1 MTNGKGILLII
12 SGPSG
17 AGKGTVVSKLK
28 EKSGYS
34 LSISAT
40 TRKPRQNEIDG
51 VHYFFKSKEEFEKM
65 IEDKK
70 LLEYADFC
78 GNYYGTPT
86 DFVNKRIENNKTV
99 ILEIEIQGALQVK
112 SIYPEAVLIFLTP
125 PSMDELEKRL
135 VGRATETPE
144 KIELRLKRAVEEID
158 NIDKDDYIVINDSV
172 ERAVVDIEHIVNAE
186 KMKAK
191 RNLNL
196 KEILIDYSKSI

>member
-65 IEDKK
+65 IEGKK

-86 DFVNKRIENNKTV
+86 DYVNEQIENNKTV

-158 NIDKDDYIVINDSV
+158 NIDKYDYIVINDSV
-172 ERAVVDIEHIVNAE
+172 ERAVVDIEHIVKAE

-191 RNLNL
+191 RNLSL
-196 KEILIDYSKSI
+196 KEILIDYRKSI

>member
-40 TRKPRQNEIDG
+40 TRKPRQNETPG

-158 NIDKDDYIVINDSV
+158 NIDKYDYIVINDSV

>member
-158 NIDKDDYIVINDSV
+158 NIDKYDYIVINDSV

>member
-86 DFVNKRIENNKTV
+86 DFVNERIENNKTV

-158 NIDKDDYIVINDSV
+158 NIDKYDYIVINDSV

>member
-1 MTNGKGILLII
+1 MINGKGILLII

-86 DFVNKRIENNKTV
+86 DFVNERIENNKTV

-158 NIDKDDYIVINDSV
+158 NIDKYDYIVINDSV

>member
-86 DFVNKRIENNKTV
+86 DFVNERIENNKTV

-158 NIDKDDYIVINDSV
+158 NIDKYDYIVINDSV
-172 ERAVVDIEHIVNAE
+172 EGAVVDIEHIVNAE
-186 KMKAK
+186 TMKAN

>member
-17 AGKGTVVSKLK
+17 AGKGPVVSKLK

-40 TRKPRQNEIDG
+40 TRKPRQNETHG

-158 NIDKDDYIVINDSV
+158 NIDKYDYIVINDSV

>member
-65 IEDKK
+65 IEGKK

-86 DFVNKRIENNKTV
+86 DYVNEQIKNNKTV

-158 NIDKDDYIVINDSV
+158 NIDKYDYIVINDSV
-172 ERAVVDIEHIVNAE
+172 ERAVVDIEHIVKAE
-186 KMKAK
+186 KMKAN
-191 RNLNL
+191 RNLSL
-196 KEILIDYSKSI
+196 KEILIDYRKSI

>member
-86 DFVNKRIENNKTV
+86 DFVNKRIENNKNV

-158 NIDKDDYIVINDSV
+158 NIDKYDYIVINDSV

>member
-1 MTNGKGILLII
+1 MINGKGILLII

-70 LLEYADFC
+70 LIEYADFC

-86 DFVNKRIENNKTV
+86 DFVNERIENNKTV

-158 NIDKDDYIVINDSV
+158 NIDKYDYIVINDSV